1 MKKTLLMLTLLI
13 APLAVCAQQFAH
25 FTSTDVLQAMPD
37 YRKAYDE
44 MNALRAQYSSELQTM
59 QQEFQTKYEK
69 FQKEVNEQTPAAIR
83 ERRVAEM
90 EQLQDRLEQTQRDFS
105 SQLEQQEA
113 QKLEPIMKKVQDA
126 INTVAR
132 AGNFVYVMDKNTALR
147 NNVFVNEALSVDV
160 TSRIMDALSITPEDI
175 AAGKAFVA
183 RMQQEAQQQ
192 QQQSA
197 SQPAGTR

>member
-1 MKKTLLMLTLLI
+1 
-13 APLAVCAQQFAH
+13 
-25 FTSTDVLQAMPD
+25 
-37 YRKAYDE
+37 
-44 MNALRAQYSSELQTM
+44 
-59 QQEFQTKYEK
+59 
-69 FQKEVNEQTPAAIR
+69 
-83 ERRVAEM
+83 M
-90 EQLQDRLEQTQRDFS
+90 EQLQERLEQTQRDFS

-132 AGNFVYVMDKNTALR
+132 AGNFVYVMDKSTALR
-147 NNVFVNEALSVDV
+147 NNVFINEALSVDV

-192 QQQSA
+192 QQQTA
-197 SQPAGTR
+197 GQPAGTR